1 MTAPT
6 TLPPDADTG
15 AGGRA
20 PSPAPGPHIQRMRRL
35 IAAFVAIIAAVT
47 GIFIAITIRVM
58 VSTTGRWAF
67 WLLLPALVLPPVV
80 AGAAAA
86 IGLLTSMRRADANED
101 EEMPPERLRR
111 IGAADRI
118 WRTALLVL
126 LGVHTTLVL
135 LAVPLPIIPFYDQVR
150 VAAPVPNILVNYYL
164 VIAVAATAVLSPRG
178 RFLYIV
184 LLAPFL
190 IAGYPAQDGLR
201 LPAEEV
207 MIYLVSSLGNMA
219 LLTWLLRQAQA
230 LDEADARRRALLIR
244 LHTDASRARARRRAD
259 NFIHDRILS
268 VLKVIP
274 TESTEPAQLRAGAR
288 EALADLDTAA
298 AEPDAPVRSSE
309 PDAPV
314 RSSEPDAPVR
324 SSELLAALTRRLR
337 AIGGDD
343 VVISESITKDLNLP
357 QETAQALVDAAAE
370 ALRNSLTHAA
380 SSDQGPIMRTAA
392 LRSDADGI
400 TITVSDDG
408 RGFAPEHTGTIRH
421 GVSGSIIA
429 RMRDAGGEA
438 RIDSSPGAGTT
449 VTLSWNPRTTT
460 AESPTGPCARTDP
473 GAGRA
478 QAAVP
483 TARAPAVAPL
493 SLTSSMEARTPRII
507 VVCIVVLYALVTLLE
522 MRAGS
527 YRRLAP
533 VIAGLLAIG
542 LAALALI
549 KRWPAHRIPVREA
562 ALVVAAAGVA
572 NVLVLFQID
581 FAGWPGY
588 AAWCLGAGAAVC
600 CGLIARERPRQA
612 WAGLILTIIVLGMW
626 TLGTGRNPII
636 ILTLGAGQLFPL
648 VIWHL
653 TARLSV
659 DITARTAASET
670 ASAEIAAQ
678 RRAHRESEALM
689 RQAMVSVRRR
699 IEPLLTAIA
708 DGAPITAGMRA
719 RARMLEAELRDE
731 RRAPFFTGTRV
742 IESAR
747 AARTRGID
755 VILLDDRGTGN
766 GLTDDAQKT
775 IINQAI
781 RALDD
786 ARRGQVVI
794 RLLPPRQRPGL
805 LSIVTDDDILT
816 LNENGAS
823 AA

>member
-1 MTAPT
+1 MTAPA
-6 TLPPDADTG
+6 TLPPDADMN
-15 AGGRA
+15 AGERA
-20 PSPAPGPHIQRMRRL
+20 PSSSAPGPHTQRMRRL

-47 GIFIAITIRVM
+47 GVFIAVTIRVM

-207 MIYLVSSLGNMA
+207 MFYTSFALTDIG

-244 LHTDASRARARRRAD
+244 LRTDASRARARRRAD

-298 AEPDAPVRSSE
+298 AEPDAPVN
-309 PDAPV
+309 
-314 RSSEPDAPVR
+314 
-324 SSELLAALTRRLR
+324 SSELLTALTRRLR

-343 VVISESITKDLNLP
+343 VVISDSITQDLKMP
-357 QETAQALVDAAAE
+357 QETAQALIDAAAE

-380 SSDQGPIMRTAA
+380 DPEQGPVARTAT
-392 LRSDADGI
+392 LRSDADGV

-408 RGFAPEHTGTIRH
+408 RGFDPEHAGTSRY

-429 RMRDAGGEA
+429 RMHDVAGRA

-449 VTLSWNPRTTT
+449 VTLSWSARTAA
-460 AESPTGPCARTDP
+460 AESESSTGSSARMDP

-478 QAAVP
+478 QAAAP
-483 TARAPAVAPL
+483 TTLVPAVASPL
-493 SLTSSMEARTPRII
+493 SLASSMEARTPRII
-507 VVCIVVLYALVTLLE
+507 VVCIFVLYVIVTLLE
-522 MRAGS
+522 VRAGS

-542 LAALALI
+542 LAALALL
-549 KRWPAHRIPVREA
+549 KRWPAHRMPARAA
-562 ALVVAAAGVA
+562 ALVAAITGGA

-581 FAGWPGY
+581 SAGWPGY
-588 AAWCLGAGAAVC
+588 TSWCIGAGTTLC

-612 WAGLILTIIVLGMW
+612 WAGLVLTIIVLGIW
-626 TLGTGRNPII
+626 TLDTGRNPII

-648 VIWHL
+648 FIWHL

-659 DITARTAASET
+659 DITARTAASE
-670 ASAEIAAQ
+670 AAGAEITAQ

-689 RQAMVSVRRR
+689 RQAMASVRQRV
-699 IEPLLTAIA
+699 EPLLTAIA
-708 DGAPITAGMRA
+708 EGAPITAGMRT

-755 VILLDDRGTGN
+755 VILLDDRGTSG
-766 GLTDDAQKT
+766 GLTDDTQKA
-775 IINQAI
+775 IINQAA

-786 ARRGQVVI
+786 ARQGQVVI
-794 RLLPPRQRPGL
+794 RLLPPRQRPRL
-805 LSIVTDDDILT
+805 LSIVTDSSILT

>member
-6 TLPPDADTG
+6 TLPPNADTG
-15 AGGRA
+15 ADERT
-20 PSPAPGPHIQRMRRL
+20 PSPAPGPHTQHMRRL
-35 IAAFVAIIAAVT
+35 IAVFAAIA
-47 GIFIAITIRVM
+47 TIVMSGFTTASVRVM
-58 VSTTGRWAF
+58 AQVSGRWAF
-67 WLLLPALVLPPVV
+67 WLLLPALVLPSVV

-86 IGLLTSMRRADANED
+86 IGLLRFMRRTDAGGEI
-101 EEMPPERLRR
+101 PPQRLRR

-118 WRTALLVL
+118 WRWTLLVHLTFYTIFVVLTAL
-126 LGVHTTLVL
+126 
-135 LAVPLPIIPFYDQVR
+135 LPIIPFYNQIQNPV
-150 VAAPVPNILVNYYL
+150 PVPNLLVNYYY
-164 VIAVAATAVLSPRG
+164 VVAAVATAVLSPRG
-178 RFLYIV
+178 RFLYVV

-207 MIYLVSSLGNMA
+207 MIYLVSSLGNIA

-244 LHTDASRARARRRAD
+244 LHTDASRARVRRRAD

-274 TESTEPAQLRAGAR
+274 TESTETAQLRAGAR

-298 AEPDAPVRSSE
+298 AEPDAPIRSSE
-309 PDAPV
+309 PDE
-314 RSSEPDAPVR
+314 SSVR

-343 VVISESITKDLNLP
+343 VVISDSITKDLNLP
-357 QETAQALVDAAAE
+357 QETAQALIDAAAE

-380 SSDQGPIMRTAA
+380 GPDRGPIARTAA
-392 LRSDADGI
+392 LRSDADGV

-408 RGFAPEHTGTIRH
+408 RGFDPERAPISRH

-429 RMRDAGGEA
+429 RMRDAQGQA

-449 VTLSWNPRTTT
+449 VTLSWSARTATTT
-460 AESPTGPCARTDP
+460 PSAS
-473 GAGRA
+473 
-478 QAAVP
+478 
-483 TARAPAVAPL
+483 PL
-493 SLTSSMEARTPRII
+493 SLASCLETPEARAI
-507 VVCIVVLYALVTLLE
+507 VVCVFVMYILITLIE
-522 MRAGS
+522 VRAGS
-527 YRRLAP
+527 YRSLAP
-533 VIAGLLAIG
+533 VIAGLFAMG
-542 LAALALI
+542 LAALALL
-549 KRWPAHRIPVREA
+549 KQWPAHRMPARAA
-562 ALVVAAAGVA
+562 ALVAAIAGGA
-572 NVLVLFQID
+572 NVLIVFQID

-588 AAWCLGAGAAVC
+588 TSWCIGAGTTLC

-612 WAGLILTIIVLGMW
+612 WAGLVLTIIVLGMW
-626 TLGTGRNPII
+626 TLDTGHNPII

-670 ASAEIAAQ
+670 AGAEIAAQ

-689 RQAMVSVRRR
+689 RQAMTSVRRR
-699 IEPLLTAIA
+699 VEPLLTAIA
-708 DGAPITAGMRA
+708 EGAPITAGMRTS
-719 RARMLEAELRDE
+719 ARMLEAELRDE

-742 IESAR
+742 ITAARVAR
-747 AARTRGID
+747 ARGID

-766 GLTDDAQKT
+766 GLTDDAQE
-775 IINQAI
+775 IIIGQAVQ
-781 RALDD
+781 ALDD

-794 RLLPPRQRPGL
+794 RLLPPHQRPRL
-805 LSIVTDDDILT
+805 LSIVTDNDILT
-816 LNENGAS
+816 LDADGALIR
-823 AA
+823 

>member
-1 MTAPT
+1 MTAPA
-6 TLPPDADTG
+6 TLPPDADMN
-15 AGGRA
+15 AGERA
-20 PSPAPGPHIQRMRRL
+20 PSSSAPGPHTQRMRRL
-35 IAAFVAIIAAVT
+35 IAAFVAITAAVT

-86 IGLLTSMRRADANED
+86 IGLLKSMRRADADED

-111 IGAADRI
+111 IGAADRV

-178 RFLYIV
+178 RFLYVV

-207 MIYLVSSLGNMA
+207 MFYLVSSLGNMA

-230 LDEADARRRALLIR
+230 LDEATTRQRSLLIR
-244 LHTDASRARARRRAD
+244 LRTDASRARARRRAD

-274 TESTEPAQLRAGAR
+274 TESTEPAQLRASAR
-288 EALADLDTAA
+288 EALTDLDTAA
-298 AEPDAPVRSSE
+298 AEPDE
-309 PDAPV
+309 PSA
-314 RSSEPDAPVR
+314 R

-343 VVISESITKDLNLP
+343 VVISDSITKNLNLP
-357 QETAQALVDAAAE
+357 QETAQALIDAAAE
-370 ALRNSLTHAA
+370 ALRNSLTHATGP
-380 SSDQGPIMRTAA
+380 DRGPIMRTAA
-392 LRSDADGI
+392 LRSDADGV
-400 TITVSDDG
+400 TVTVSDDG
-408 RGFAPEHTGTIRH
+408 RGFDPEHTGASRY
-421 GVSGSIIA
+421 GVSGSIIT
-429 RMRDAGGEA
+429 RMRDAQGQA
-438 RIDSSPGAGTT
+438 LIDSSPGAGTT

-460 AESPTGPCARTDP
+460 TAESPTGPCARTDP
-473 GAGRA
+473 EAGQT

-483 TARAPAVAPL
+483 TTRAPAVTPPL
-493 SLTSSMEARTPRII
+493 SLASSMEARTPRII
-507 VVCIVVLYALVTLLE
+507 VVCIFVLYALVTLLE

-533 VIAGLLAIG
+533 VIAGLLAMV
-542 LAALALI
+542 LAALALL
-549 KRWPAHRIPVREA
+549 KRWPAHRMPAREA
-562 ALVVAAAGVA
+562 ALVAAAAGGA

-581 FAGWPGY
+581 SAGWPGY
-588 AAWCLGAGAAVC
+588 TSWCIGAGTTLC

-612 WAGLILTIIVLGMW
+612 WAGLILIVVVIGVW
-626 TLGTGRNPII
+626 TLSTGRNPII

-648 VIWHL
+648 VIWYL

-659 DITARTAASET
+659 DITARTAASE
-670 ASAEIAAQ
+670 AAGAEIAAQ

-689 RQAMVSVRRR
+689 RQAMTSVRRR
-699 IEPLLTAIA
+699 VEPLLTAIA
-708 DGAPITAGMRA
+708 EGAPITAGMRA

-747 AARTRGID
+747 AARIRGID
-755 VILLDDRGTGN
+755 VILLDDRGTSG

-786 ARRGQVVI
+786 ARKGQVVI
-794 RLLPPRQRPGL
+794 RLLPPRQRPRL
-805 LSIVTDDDILT
+805 LSIVTDNDILT

>member
-1 MTAPT
+1 MTAPA
-6 TLPPDADTG
+6 TLPPDADMN
-15 AGGRA
+15 AGERA
-20 PSPAPGPHIQRMRRL
+20 PSSSAPGPHTQRMRRL

-47 GIFIAITIRVM
+47 GVFIAVTIRVM

-111 IGAADRI
+111 IGEADRI

-244 LHTDASRARARRRAD
+244 LHTDASRARVRRRAD

-268 VLKVIP
+268 VLKTVP
-274 TESTEPAQLRAGAR
+274 ATPAGVAQLRAGAR

-298 AEPDAPVRSSE
+298 AEPDAPVN
-309 PDAPV
+309 
-314 RSSEPDAPVR
+314 
-324 SSELLAALTRRLR
+324 SSELLTALTRRLR

-343 VVISESITKDLNLP
+343 VVISDSITKDLNLP
-357 QETAQALVDAAAE
+357 QETAQALIDAAAE

-380 SSDQGPIMRTAA
+380 GPDRGPIARTAA
-392 LRSDADGI
+392 LRSDADGV

-408 RGFAPEHTGTIRH
+408 RGFDPEHAGTSRY
-421 GVSGSIIA
+421 GMSGSIIA
-429 RMRDAGGEA
+429 RMHDVAGEA

-449 VTLSWNPRTTT
+449 VTLSWSARTAA
-460 AESPTGPCARTDP
+460 AESESSTGSSARMDP

-478 QAAVP
+478 QAAAP
-483 TARAPAVAPL
+483 TTLVPAVASPL
-493 SLTSSMEARTPRII
+493 SLASSMEARTPRII
-507 VVCIVVLYALVTLLE
+507 VVCIFVLYVIVTLLE
-522 MRAGS
+522 VRAGS

-542 LAALALI
+542 LAALALL
-549 KRWPAHRIPVREA
+549 KRWPAHRMPGRAA
-562 ALVVAAAGVA
+562 ALVVAAAGGA

-612 WAGLILTIIVLGMW
+612 WAGLVLTIIVLGIW
-626 TLGTGRNPII
+626 TLDTGRDPII

-648 VIWHL
+648 FIWHL

-659 DITARTAASET
+659 DITARTAASE
-670 ASAEIAAQ
+670 AAGAEITAQ

-689 RQAMVSVRRR
+689 RQAMTSVRQRV
-699 IEPLLTAIA
+699 EPLLTAIA
-708 DGAPITAGMRA
+708 EGAPITAGMRT

-755 VILLDDRGTGN
+755 VILLDDRGTSG
-766 GLTDDAQKT
+766 GLTDDAQKVV
-775 IINQAI
+775 IGQAA

-786 ARRGQVVI
+786 ARQGQVVI
-794 RLLPPRQRPGL
+794 RLLPPRQRPRL
-805 LSIVTDDDILT
+805 LSIVTDNNILT

>member
-15 AGGRA
+15 AVGRA

-35 IAAFVAIIAAVT
+35 IAVFVAIIAAVT

-58 VSTTGRWAF
+58 VSATGRWAF

-111 IGAADRI
+111 IGEADRI

-244 LHTDASRARARRRAD
+244 LHTDASRARVRRRAD

-274 TESTEPAQLRAGAR
+274 TESTETAQLRAGAR

-298 AEPDAPVRSSE
+298 AEPDESS
-309 PDAPV
+309 
-314 RSSEPDAPVR
+314 VR

-343 VVISESITKDLNLP
+343 VVISDSITKNLNLP
-357 QETAQALVDAAAE
+357 QEVARALVDAAAE

-380 SSDQGPIMRTAA
+380 GPDRGPIVRTAS
-392 LRSDADGI
+392 LRSDADGV

-408 RGFAPEHTGTIRH
+408 RGFDPERAPISRH

-429 RMRDAGGEA
+429 RMRDAQGQA

-460 AESPTGPCARTDP
+460 ATTGAS
-473 GAGRA
+473 
-478 QAAVP
+478 
-483 TARAPAVAPL
+483 PL
-493 SLTSSMEARTPRII
+493 SLASCLETPRARAI
-507 VVCIVVLYALVTLLE
+507 VVCVFVLYTLVTLLE
-522 MRAGS
+522 MRVDS

-542 LAALALI
+542 LAALALL
-549 KRWPAHRIPVREA
+549 KRWPAHRMPARAA
-562 ALVVAAAGVA
+562 ALVAAITGGA

-581 FAGWPGY
+581 SAGWPGY
-588 AAWCLGAGAAVC
+588 TSWCIGAGTTLC

-612 WAGLILTIIVLGMW
+612 WAGLVLTIIVLGMW
-626 TLGTGRNPII
+626 TLDTGHNPII

-670 ASAEIAAQ
+670 AGAEIAAQ

-689 RQAMVSVRRR
+689 RQAMTSVRRR
-699 IEPLLTAIA
+699 VEPLLTAIA

-786 ARRGQVVI
+786 ARKGQVVI

>member
-15 AGGRA
+15 AVGRA

-35 IAAFVAIIAAVT
+35 IAVFVAIIAAVT

-58 VSTTGRWAF
+58 VSATGRWAF

-111 IGAADRI
+111 IGEADRI

-207 MIYLVSSLGNMA
+207 MFYTSFALTDIG

-244 LHTDASRARARRRAD
+244 LRTDASRARARRRAD

-268 VLKVIP
+268 VLKTVP
-274 TESTEPAQLRAGAR
+274 ATSAGVAQLRAGAR

-298 AEPDAPVRSSE
+298 AEPDESS
-309 PDAPV
+309 A
-314 RSSEPDAPVR
+314 R

-343 VVISESITKDLNLP
+343 VVISDSITKDLNLP
-357 QETAQALVDAAAE
+357 QETAQALIDAAAE

-380 SSDQGPIMRTAA
+380 GPDRGPIARTAA

-408 RGFAPEHTGTIRH
+408 RGFDPERAPISRH
-421 GVSGSIIA
+421 GVSGSIIT
-429 RMRDAGGEA
+429 RMRDAQGQA

-449 VTLSWNPRTTT
+449 VTLSWNSRTTT
-460 AESPTGPCARTDP
+460 ATTGAS
-473 GAGRA
+473 
-478 QAAVP
+478 
-483 TARAPAVAPL
+483 PL
-493 SLTSSMEARTPRII
+493 SLASCLETPEARAI
-507 VVCIVVLYALVTLLE
+507 VVCIFMLYILTTLIE
-522 MRAGS
+522 VRVDS

-533 VIAGLLAIG
+533 VIAGLLAMG
-542 LAALALI
+542 LAALALL
-549 KRWPAHRIPVREA
+549 KRWPAHRMPARAA
-562 ALVVAAAGVA
+562 ALVAAIAGGA
-572 NVLVLFQID
+572 NVLIVFQID
-581 FAGWPGY
+581 SAGWPGY
-588 AAWCLGAGAAVC
+588 TSWCIGAGTTLC

-612 WAGLILTIIVLGMW
+612 WAGLILIIVVIGVW
-626 TLGTGRNPII
+626 TLDTGRNPII

-659 DITARTAASET
+659 DITARTAASEA

-689 RQAMVSVRRR
+689 RQAMTSVRRR

-708 DGAPITAGMRA
+708 DGAPITAGMRD

-747 AARTRGID
+747 AARIRGID
-755 VILLDDRGTGN
+755 VILLDDRGTSG
-766 GLTDDAQKT
+766 GLTDDTQKA
-775 IINQAI
+775 IINQAA

-786 ARRGQVVI
+786 ARQGQVVI
-794 RLLPPRQRPGL
+794 RLLPPRQRPRL
-805 LSIVTDDDILT
+805 LSIVTDNNILT
-816 LNENGAS
+816 LDADGVLVR
-823 AA
+823 

>member
-1 MTAPT
+1 MTAPA
-6 TLPPDADTG
+6 TLPPDAGTG

-20 PSPAPGPHIQRMRRL
+20 PSPAPGPHTQRMRRL
-35 IAAFVAIIAAVT
+35 IAAFVAVIAAVT

-58 VSTTGRWAF
+58 VNTTGRWAF
-67 WLLLPALVLPPVV
+67 WLLLPALVLPSVV

-86 IGLLTSMRRADANED
+86 IGLLTSMRRTDANED

-298 AEPDAPVRSSE
+298 D
-309 PDAPV
+309 
-314 RSSEPDAPVR
+314 EPDAPVR

-337 AIGGDD
+337 TIGGDD
-343 VVISESITKDLNLP
+343 VVISDSITKNLNLP

-380 SSDQGPIMRTAA
+380 GPDRGPIMRTAA
-392 LRSDADGI
+392 LRSDADGV

-408 RGFAPEHTGTIRH
+408 RGFDPERAPISRH

-429 RMRDAGGEA
+429 RMRDAQGQA
-438 RIDSSPGAGTT
+438 LIDSSPGAGTT

-483 TARAPAVAPL
+483 TARAPAVAPPL

-522 MRAGS
+522 VRAGS
-527 YRRLAP
+527 YRRLVP

-549 KRWPAHRIPVREA
+549 KRWPAHRMPARET
-562 ALVVAAAGVA
+562 ALVVAAAGGA

-581 FAGWPGY
+581 SAGWPGY
-588 AAWCLGAGAAVC
+588 TSWCIGAGTTLC

-612 WAGLILTIIVLGMW
+612 WAGLVLTIIVIGMW
-626 TLGTGRNPII
+626 TLDTGHNPII

-670 ASAEIAAQ
+670 AGAEIAAQ

-689 RQAMVSVRRR
+689 RQAMTSVRRR
-699 IEPLLTAIA
+699 VEPLLTAIA

-766 GLTDDAQKT
+766 GLTHDAQKT

>member
-1 MTAPT
+1 MILFPQSPAAARTQAVAPAT
-6 TLPPDADTG
+6 PPA
-15 AGGRA
+15 AA
-20 PSPAPGPHIQRMRRL
+20 PPAPGPHTQRMRRL
-35 IAAFVAIIAAVT
+35 IAVFAAIA
-47 GIFIAITIRVM
+47 TIVMSGFTTASVRVM
-58 VSTTGRWAF
+58 AQVSGQWAF
-67 WLLLPALVLPPVV
+67 WLLLPALVLPSVV

-86 IGLLTSMRRADANED
+86 IGLLRFMRRTNAGGEI
-101 EEMPPERLRR
+101 PPQRLRR

-118 WRTALLVL
+118 WRWTLLVHLTFYTIFVVLTAL
-126 LGVHTTLVL
+126 
-135 LAVPLPIIPFYDQVR
+135 LPIIPFYNQIQNPV
-150 VAAPVPNILVNYYL
+150 PVPNLLVNYYY
-164 VIAVAATAVLSPRG
+164 VVAAVATAVLSPRG

-207 MIYLVSSLGNMA
+207 MFYTSFALTDIG

-244 LHTDASRARARRRAD
+244 LRTDASRARARRRAD

-268 VLKVIP
+268 VLKTVP
-274 TESTEPAQLRAGAR
+274 ATPAGVAQLRAGAR

-298 AEPDAPVRSSE
+298 AEPDAPIRSSE
-309 PDAPV
+309 PDE
-314 RSSEPDAPVR
+314 SSVR

-343 VVISESITKDLNLP
+343 VVISDSITKDLNLP
-357 QETAQALVDAAAE
+357 QETAQALIDAAAE

-380 SSDQGPIMRTAA
+380 GPDRGPIVRTAA
-392 LRSDADGI
+392 LRSDADGV

-408 RGFAPEHTGTIRH
+408 RGFDPERAPISRH

-429 RMRDAGGEA
+429 RMRDAQGQA

-460 AESPTGPCARTDP
+460 ATTGAS
-473 GAGRA
+473 
-478 QAAVP
+478 
-483 TARAPAVAPL
+483 PL
-493 SLTSSMEARTPRII
+493 SLASCLETPRARAI
-507 VVCIVVLYALVTLLE
+507 VVCVFVLYTLVTLLE
-522 MRAGS
+522 MRVDS

-549 KRWPAHRIPVREA
+549 KRWPGHRIPAREA
-562 ALVVAAAGVA
+562 ALVVAAAGGA

-612 WAGLILTIIVLGMW
+612 WAGLVLTIIVLGMW
-626 TLGTGRNPII
+626 TLDTGHNPII

-670 ASAEIAAQ
+670 AGAEIAAQ

-689 RQAMVSVRRR
+689 RQAMTSVRRR
-699 IEPLLTAIA
+699 VEPLLTAIA

-747 AARTRGID
+747 AARIRGID
-755 VILLDDRGTGN
+755 VILLDDRGTSG
-766 GLTDDAQKT
+766 GLTDDARKT
-775 IINQAI
+775 IINRAA

-794 RLLPPRQRPGL
+794 RLLPPRQRPRL
-805 LSIVTDDDILT
+805 LSIVTDNDILT
-816 LNENGAS
+816 LDADGALIR
-823 AA
+823 

>member
-15 AGGRA
+15 AVGRA

-35 IAAFVAIIAAVT
+35 IAVFVAIIAAVT

-58 VSTTGRWAF
+58 VNTTGRWAF

-244 LHTDASRARARRRAD
+244 LHTDASRARVRRRAD

-268 VLKVIP
+268 VLKTVP
-274 TESTEPAQLRAGAR
+274 ATPAGVAQLRAGAR

-298 AEPDAPVRSSE
+298 AEPDESS
-309 PDAPV
+309 A
-314 RSSEPDAPVR
+314 R

-343 VVISESITKDLNLP
+343 VVISDSITKDLNLP
-357 QETAQALVDAAAE
+357 QETAQALIDAAAE

-380 SSDQGPIMRTAA
+380 GPDRGPIARTAA

-408 RGFAPEHTGTIRH
+408 RGFDPEHTGASRY

-429 RMRDAGGEA
+429 RMRDAQGQA

-460 AESPTGPCARTDP
+460 AESPTGPCARTGP

-507 VVCIVVLYALVTLLE
+507 VVCIFVLYALVTLLE

-527 YRRLAP
+527 YRHLAP

-549 KRWPAHRIPVREA
+549 KRWPGHRIPVREA

-612 WAGLILTIIVLGMW
+612 WAGLVLTIIVLGMW
-626 TLGTGRNPII
+626 TLDTGHNPII

-648 VIWHL
+648 VIWYL

-659 DITARTAASET
+659 DITARTAASE
-670 ASAEIAAQ
+670 AAGAEIAAQ

-699 IEPLLTAIA
+699 VEPLLTAIA
-708 DGAPITAGMRA
+708 EGAPITAGMRA

-755 VILLDDRGTGN
+755 VILLDDRGTSG
-766 GLTDDAQKT
+766 GLTDDAREA
-775 IINQAI
+775 IINRAA

-786 ARRGQVVI
+786 ARKGQVVI

>member
-1 MTAPT
+1 MILFPQSSAAARTQAVAPAT
-6 TLPPDADTG
+6 PPA
-15 AGGRA
+15 AA
-20 PSPAPGPHIQRMRRL
+20 PPAPGPHTQRMRRL
-35 IAAFVAIIAAVT
+35 IAVFAAIA
-47 GIFIAITIRVM
+47 TIVMSGFTTASVRVM
-58 VSTTGRWAF
+58 AQVSGRWAF
-67 WLLLPALVLPPVV
+67 WLLLPALVLPSVV

-86 IGLLTSMRRADANED
+86 IGLLRFMRRTDAGGEI
-101 EEMPPERLRR
+101 PPERLRR

-118 WRTALLVL
+118 WRWTLLVHLTFYTIFVVLTAL
-126 LGVHTTLVL
+126 
-135 LAVPLPIIPFYDQVR
+135 LPIIPFYNQIQNPV
-150 VAAPVPNILVNYYL
+150 PVPNLLVNYYY
-164 VIAVAATAVLSPRG
+164 VVAAVATAVLSPRG

-207 MIYLVSSLGNMA
+207 MFYTSFALTDIG

-244 LHTDASRARARRRAD
+244 LRTDASRARARRRAD

-268 VLKVIP
+268 VLKTVP
-274 TESTEPAQLRAGAR
+274 ATPAGVAQLRAGAR

-298 AEPDAPVRSSE
+298 IEPDAPDRSSE
-309 PDAPV
+309 PDA
-314 RSSEPDAPVR
+314 SVR

-343 VVISESITKDLNLP
+343 VVISDSITKDLNLP

-380 SSDQGPIMRTAA
+380 GPDRGPVMRTAA
-392 LRSDADGI
+392 LRSDADGV

-408 RGFAPEHTGTIRH
+408 RGFDPEHTGASRY
-421 GVSGSIIA
+421 GVSGSIIT
-429 RMRDAGGEA
+429 RMRDAQGQA
-438 RIDSSPGAGTT
+438 LIDSSPGAGTT

-460 AESPTGPCARTDP
+460 ATTGAS
-473 GAGRA
+473 
-478 QAAVP
+478 
-483 TARAPAVAPL
+483 PL
-493 SLTSSMEARTPRII
+493 SLASCLETPKARAI
-507 VVCIVVLYALVTLLE
+507 VVCVFVLYTLVTLLE

-549 KRWPAHRIPVREA
+549 KRWPAHRMPARAA
-562 ALVVAAAGVA
+562 ALVVAITGGA

-581 FAGWPGY
+581 SAGWPGY
-588 AAWCLGAGAAVC
+588 TSWCIGAGTTLC

-612 WAGLILTIIVLGMW
+612 WAGLILIIVVIGVW
-626 TLGTGRNPII
+626 TLSTGHNPANIFA
-636 ILTLGAGQLFPL
+636 LGSGQFSTLL
-648 VIWHL
+648 IWYL
-653 TARLSV
+653 TARISI

-670 ASAEIAAQ
+670 AGAEIAAQ

-689 RQAMVSVRRR
+689 RQAMTSVRRR
-699 IEPLLTAIA
+699 VEPLLTAIA
-708 DGAPITAGMRA
+708 EGAPITAGMRA

-747 AARTRGID
+747 AARIRGID
-755 VILLDDRGTGN
+755 VILLDDRGTSG
-766 GLTDDAQKT
+766 GLTDDAREA
-775 IINQAI
+775 IINRAA

-794 RLLPPRQRPGL
+794 RLLPPRQRPRL
-805 LSIVTDDDILT
+805 LSIVTDNDILT
-816 LNENGAS
+816 LDADGALIR
-823 AA
+823 

>member
-15 AGGRA
+15 AVGRA

-35 IAAFVAIIAAVT
+35 IAVFVAIIAAVT

-58 VSTTGRWAF
+58 VSATGRWAF

-207 MIYLVSSLGNMA
+207 MFYTSFALTDIG

-244 LHTDASRARARRRAD
+244 LHTDASRARVRRRAD

-268 VLKVIP
+268 VLKTVP
-274 TESTEPAQLRAGAR
+274 ATPAGVAQLRAGAR

-298 AEPDAPVRSSE
+298 AEPDESS
-309 PDAPV
+309 
-314 RSSEPDAPVR
+314 VR
-324 SSELLAALTRRLR
+324 SSELLTALTRRLR

-343 VVISESITKDLNLP
+343 VVISDSITKNLSLP
-357 QETAQALVDAAAE
+357 QETAQALIDAAAE

-380 SSDQGPIMRTAA
+380 GPDRGPIMRTTA
-392 LRSDADGI
+392 LRSDADGV

-408 RGFAPEHTGTIRH
+408 RGFDPEHTRTSRY

-429 RMRDAGGEA
+429 RMRDAQGQA

-460 AESPTGPCARTDP
+460 AESPTGPCARTGP

-549 KRWPAHRIPVREA
+549 KRWPGHRIPAREA
-562 ALVVAAAGVA
+562 ALVVAAAGGA

-612 WAGLILTIIVLGMW
+612 WAGLVLTIIVLGMW
-626 TLGTGRNPII
+626 TLDTGHNPII

-670 ASAEIAAQ
+670 AGAEIAAQ

-689 RQAMVSVRRR
+689 RQAMTSVRRR
-699 IEPLLTAIA
+699 VEPLLTAIA

-742 IESAR
+742 IESAL

-786 ARRGQVVI
+786 ARKGQVVI

>member
-1 MTAPT
+1 MTAPA
-6 TLPPDADTG
+6 TLPPDADMN
-15 AGGRA
+15 AGERA
-20 PSPAPGPHIQRMRRL
+20 PSSSAPGPHTQRMRRL
-35 IAAFVAIIAAVT
+35 IAVFVAIIAAVT

-58 VSTTGRWAF
+58 VSATGRWAF

-111 IGAADRI
+111 IGEADRI

-244 LHTDASRARARRRAD
+244 LHTDASRARVRRRAD

-274 TESTEPAQLRAGAR
+274 TESTETAQLRAGAR

-298 AEPDAPVRSSE
+298 A
-309 PDAPV
+309 
-314 RSSEPDAPVR
+314 EPDAPVR

-343 VVISESITKDLNLP
+343 VVISDSITKDLNLP
-357 QETAQALVDAAAE
+357 QETAQALIDAAAE

-380 SSDQGPIMRTAA
+380 GPDRGPIMRTAA
-392 LRSDADGI
+392 LRSDADGV

-408 RGFAPEHTGTIRH
+408 RGFDPERAPISRH

-429 RMRDAGGEA
+429 RMRDAQGQA

-460 AESPTGPCARTDP
+460 ATTGAS
-473 GAGRA
+473 
-478 QAAVP
+478 
-483 TARAPAVAPL
+483 PL
-493 SLTSSMEARTPRII
+493 SLASCLETPRARAI
-507 VVCIVVLYALVTLLE
+507 VVCVFVLYTLVTLLE
-522 MRAGS
+522 MRVDS

-542 LAALALI
+542 LAALALL
-549 KRWPAHRIPVREA
+549 KRWPAHRMPGRAA
-562 ALVVAAAGVA
+562 ALVVAAAGGA

-588 AAWCLGAGAAVC
+588 TSWCIGAGTTLC

-612 WAGLILTIIVLGMW
+612 WAGLILIIVVIGVW
-626 TLGTGRNPII
+626 TLSTGHNPANIFA
-636 ILTLGAGQLFPL
+636 LGSGQFSTLL
-648 VIWHL
+648 IWYL
-653 TARLSV
+653 TARISI
-659 DITARTAASET
+659 DITARTAASE
-670 ASAEIAAQ
+670 AAGAEIAAQ

-699 IEPLLTAIA
+699 VEPLLTAIA
-708 DGAPITAGMRA
+708 DGAPITAGMRT

-786 ARRGQVVI
+786 ARKGQVVI
-794 RLLPPRQRPGL
+794 RLLPPRQRPRL
-805 LSIVTDDDILT
+805 LSIVTDNDILT
-816 LNENGAS
+816 LDADGALIR
-823 AA
+823 

>member
-15 AGGRA
+15 AVGRA

-178 RFLYIV
+178 RFLYVV

-314 RSSEPDAPVR
+314 RSSE
-324 SSELLAALTRRLR
+324 LLAALTRRLR

-380 SSDQGPIMRTAA
+380 GSDRGPIARTAA

-408 RGFAPEHTGTIRH
+408 RGFNPEHTGTSRY

-429 RMRDAGGEA
+429 RMRDAQGQA

-483 TARAPAVAPL
+483 TARAPAVAPPL

-549 KRWPAHRIPVREA
+549 KRWPAHRIPAREA
-562 ALVVAAAGVA
+562 ALVVAAAGGA

-612 WAGLILTIIVLGMW
+612 WAGLILIIVVIGVW
-626 TLGTGRNPII
+626 TLDTGRNPII
-636 ILTLGAGQLFPL
+636 ILTLGAGQLLPL

-659 DITARTAASET
+659 DITARTAASE
-670 ASAEIAAQ
+670 AAGAEIAAQ

-699 IEPLLTAIA
+699 VEPLLTAIA

-766 GLTDDAQKT
+766 GLTDDAREA
-775 IINQAI
+775 IINRAA

-794 RLLPPRQRPGL
+794 RLLPPRQRPRL
-805 LSIVTDDDILT
+805 LSIVTDNDILT
-816 LNENGAS
+816 LDADGALIR
-823 AA
+823 

>member
-1 MTAPT
+1 MTTPT

-20 PSPAPGPHIQRMRRL
+20 PSPAPGPHTQRMRRL
-35 IAAFVAIIAAVT
+35 IAAFVAAIAVVT

-58 VSTTGRWAF
+58 VNTTGRWAF
-67 WLLLPALVLPPVV
+67 WLLLPALVLPSVV

-86 IGLLTSMRRADANED
+86 IGLLTSMRRTDANED

-298 AEPDAPVRSSE
+298 AEPDESS
-309 PDAPV
+309 
-314 RSSEPDAPVR
+314 VR

-343 VVISESITKDLNLP
+343 VVISDSITKDLNLP
-357 QETAQALVDAAAE
+357 QETAQALIDAAAE

-380 SSDQGPIMRTAA
+380 GPDRGPIMRTAA
-392 LRSDADGI
+392 LRSDADGV

-408 RGFAPEHTGTIRH
+408 RGFDPEYTGTSRY

-429 RMRDAGGEA
+429 RMRDAQGQA

-460 AESPTGPCARTDP
+460 AGSPTGPCARTDP

-670 ASAEIAAQ
+670 AGAEIAAQ

-689 RQAMVSVRRR
+689 RQAMTSVRRR
-699 IEPLLTAIA
+699 VEPLLTAIA

>member
-15 AGGRA
+15 ASGRA
-20 PSPAPGPHIQRMRRL
+20 PSPAPGPHTQRMRRL
-35 IAAFVAIIAAVT
+35 IAAFVAAIAAVT

-58 VSTTGRWAF
+58 VNTTGRWAF
-67 WLLLPALVLPPVV
+67 WLLLPALVLPSVV

-86 IGLLTSMRRADANED
+86 IGLLTSMRRTDANED

-164 VIAVAATAVLSPRG
+164 VVAVAATAVLSPRG

-207 MIYLVSSLGNMA
+207 MIYLVSSLGNIA

-268 VLKVIP
+268 VLKVVP
-274 TESTEPAQLRAGAR
+274 TESTEPAQLRDGAR

-309 PDAPV
+309 
-314 RSSEPDAPVR
+314 
-324 SSELLAALTRRLR
+324 LLAALTRRLR
-337 AIGGDD
+337 TIGGDD
-343 VVISESITKDLNLP
+343 VVISDSITKNLNLP

-380 SSDQGPIMRTAA
+380 GPDRGPIMRTAA

-408 RGFAPEHTGTIRH
+408 RGFDPERAPISRH

-429 RMRDAGGEA
+429 RMRDAQGQA

-483 TARAPAVAPL
+483 TARAPAVAPPL

-522 MRAGS
+522 IRAGS
-527 YRRLAP
+527 YRRLVP

-549 KRWPAHRIPVREA
+549 KRWPAHRMPAREA
-562 ALVVAAAGVA
+562 ALVVAAAGGA

-612 WAGLILTIIVLGMW
+612 WAGLALIIAVIGIW
-626 TLGTGRNPII
+626 TLNTGREPII
-636 ILTLGAGQLFPL
+636 IITLGAGQLFPL
-648 VIWHL
+648 LIWHL
-653 TARLSV
+653 TARISI
-659 DITARTAASET
+659 DITARTAASE
-670 ASAEIAAQ
+670 AAGAEITAQ
-678 RRAHRESEALM
+678 RRAHQESETLM
-689 RQAMVSVRRR
+689 RQAMTSVRRR
-699 IEPLLTAIA
+699 VEPLLTAIA
-708 DGAPITAGMRA
+708 EGAPITAGMRA

-786 ARRGQVVI
+786 ARKGQVVI

-805 LSIVTDDDILT
+805 LSIVTDNDILT

>member
-15 AGGRA
+15 AVGRA

-35 IAAFVAIIAAVT
+35 IAVFVAIIAAVT

-58 VSTTGRWAF
+58 VSATGRWAF

-111 IGAADRI
+111 IGEADRI

-244 LHTDASRARARRRAD
+244 LHTDASRARVRRRAD

-274 TESTEPAQLRAGAR
+274 TESTETAQLRAGAR

-298 AEPDAPVRSSE
+298 AEPDESS
-309 PDAPV
+309 
-314 RSSEPDAPVR
+314 VR

-343 VVISESITKDLNLP
+343 VVISDSITKDLNLA
-357 QETAQALVDAAAE
+357 QETAQALIDAAAE
-370 ALRNSLTHAA
+370 ALRNSLTHATGP
-380 SSDQGPIMRTAA
+380 DRGPIMRTAS

-408 RGFAPEHTGTIRH
+408 RGFDPERAPISRH

-429 RMRDAGGEA
+429 RMRDAQGQA

-460 AESPTGPCARTDP
+460 ATTGAS
-473 GAGRA
+473 
-478 QAAVP
+478 
-483 TARAPAVAPL
+483 PL
-493 SLTSSMEARTPRII
+493 SLASCLETPEARAI
-507 VVCIVVLYALVTLLE
+507 VVCIFMLYILTTLIE
-522 MRAGS
+522 VRVDS

-542 LAALALI
+542 LAALALL
-549 KRWPAHRIPVREA
+549 KRWPAHRMPARAA
-562 ALVVAAAGVA
+562 ALVAAIAGGA
-572 NVLVLFQID
+572 NVLIVFQID
-581 FAGWPGY
+581 SAGWPGY
-588 AAWCLGAGAAVC
+588 TSWCIGAGTTLC

-612 WAGLILTIIVLGMW
+612 WAGLILIIVVIGVW
-626 TLGTGRNPII
+626 TLSTGRNPANIFA
-636 ILTLGAGQLFPL
+636 LGSGQFSTLL
-648 VIWHL
+648 IWYL
-653 TARLSV
+653 TARISI

-670 ASAEIAAQ
+670 AGAEITAQ

-689 RQAMVSVRRR
+689 RQAMTSVRRR

-747 AARTRGID
+747 AARIRGID
-755 VILLDDRGTGN
+755 VILLDDRGTSG
-766 GLTDDAQKT
+766 GLTDDAREA
-775 IINQAI
+775 IINRAA

-794 RLLPPRQRPGL
+794 RLLPPRQRPRL
-805 LSIVTDDDILT
+805 LSIVTDNDILT
-816 LNENGAS
+816 LDADGALIR
-823 AA
+823 

>member
-1 MTAPT
+1 MILFPQSSAAARTQAVAPAT
-6 TLPPDADTG
+6 PPA
-15 AGGRA
+15 AA
-20 PSPAPGPHIQRMRRL
+20 PPAPGPHTQRMRRL
-35 IAAFVAIIAAVT
+35 IAVFAAIA
-47 GIFIAITIRVM
+47 TIVMSGFTTASVRVM
-58 VSTTGRWAF
+58 AQVSGRWAF
-67 WLLLPALVLPPVV
+67 WLLLPALVLPSVV

-86 IGLLTSMRRADANED
+86 IGLLRFMRRTDAGGEI
-101 EEMPPERLRR
+101 PPQRLRR
-111 IGAADRI
+111 SGAADRI
-118 WRTALLVL
+118 WRWTLLVHLTFYTIFVVLTAL
-126 LGVHTTLVL
+126 
-135 LAVPLPIIPFYDQVR
+135 LPIIPFYNQIQNPV
-150 VAAPVPNILVNYYL
+150 PVPNLLVNYYY
-164 VIAVAATAVLSPRG
+164 VVAAVATAVLSPRG

-207 MIYLVSSLGNMA
+207 MFYTSFALTDIG

-244 LHTDASRARARRRAD
+244 LRTDASRARARRRAD

-298 AEPDAPVRSSE
+298 AEPDAPI
-309 PDAPV
+309 
-314 RSSEPDAPVR
+314 R

-343 VVISESITKDLNLP
+343 VVISDSITKDLNLP
-357 QETAQALVDAAAE
+357 QEVARALVDAAAE

-380 SSDQGPIMRTAA
+380 GPDRGPIVRTAS
-392 LRSDADGI
+392 LRSDADGV

-408 RGFAPEHTGTIRH
+408 RGFDPERAPISRH

-429 RMRDAGGEA
+429 RMRDAQGQA

-460 AESPTGPCARTDP
+460 TTTGAS
-473 GAGRA
+473 
-478 QAAVP
+478 
-483 TARAPAVAPL
+483 PL
-493 SLTSSMEARTPRII
+493 SLASCLETPRARAI
-507 VVCIVVLYALVTLLE
+507 VVCVFVLYALVTLLE

-542 LAALALI
+542 LAALALL
-549 KRWPAHRIPVREA
+549 KRWPAHRMPARAA
-562 ALVVAAAGVA
+562 ALVVAITGGA

-581 FAGWPGY
+581 SAGWPGY
-588 AAWCLGAGAAVC
+588 TSWCIGAGTTLC

-612 WAGLILTIIVLGMW
+612 WAGLILIIVVIGVW
-626 TLGTGRNPII
+626 TLSTGHNPANIFA
-636 ILTLGAGQLFPL
+636 LGSGQFSTLL
-648 VIWHL
+648 IWYL

-659 DITARTAASET
+659 DITARTAASE
-670 ASAEIAAQ
+670 AAGAEIAAQ

-699 IEPLLTAIA
+699 VEPLLTAIA
-708 DGAPITAGMRA
+708 EGAPITAGMRA

-747 AARTRGID
+747 AARIRGID
-755 VILLDDRGTGN
+755 VILLDDRGTSG

-805 LSIVTDDDILT
+805 LSIVTDNDILT
-816 LNENGAS
+816 LDADGALIR
-823 AA
+823 

>member
-15 AGGRA
+15 AVGRA

-35 IAAFVAIIAAVT
+35 IAVFVAIIAAVT

-58 VSTTGRWAF
+58 VSATGRWAF

-111 IGAADRI
+111 IGEADRI

-207 MIYLVSSLGNMA
+207 MFYTSFALTDIG

-244 LHTDASRARARRRAD
+244 LRTDASRARARRRAD

-268 VLKVIP
+268 VLKTVP
-274 TESTEPAQLRAGAR
+274 ATSAGVAQLRAGAR

-298 AEPDAPVRSSE
+298 AEPDESS
-309 PDAPV
+309 A
-314 RSSEPDAPVR
+314 R

-343 VVISESITKDLNLP
+343 VVISDSITKDLNLP
-357 QETAQALVDAAAE
+357 QETAQALIDAAAE

-380 SSDQGPIMRTAA
+380 DPEQGPVARTAT
-392 LRSDADGI
+392 LRSDADGV

-408 RGFAPEHTGTIRH
+408 RGFDPEHAGTSRY

-429 RMRDAGGEA
+429 RMHDVAGRA

-449 VTLSWNPRTTT
+449 VTLSWSARATTT
-460 AESPTGPCARTDP
+460 TTSAS
-473 GAGRA
+473 
-478 QAAVP
+478 
-483 TARAPAVAPL
+483 PL
-493 SLTSSMEARTPRII
+493 SLASCLETSEAQTI
-507 VVCIVVLYALVTLLE
+507 VVCIFILYILTTLIE
-522 MRAGS
+522 VRAGS
-527 YRRLAP
+527 YRHLAP

-542 LAALALI
+542 LAALALL
-549 KRWPAHRIPVREA
+549 KRWPAHRMPARAA
-562 ALVVAAAGVA
+562 ALVAATAGGA
-572 NVLVLFQID
+572 NVLVVFQID

-588 AAWCLGAGAAVC
+588 TSWCIGAGTTLC

-612 WAGLILTIIVLGMW
+612 WAGLILIIVVIGVW
-626 TLGTGRNPII
+626 TLDTGRNPII

-659 DITARTAASET
+659 DITARTAASEA

-689 RQAMVSVRRR
+689 RQAMTSVRRR

-708 DGAPITAGMRA
+708 DGAPITAGMRD

-747 AARTRGID
+747 AARIRGID
-755 VILLDDRGTGN
+755 VILLDDRGTSG
-766 GLTDDAQKT
+766 GLTDDTQKA
-775 IINQAI
+775 IINQAA

-786 ARRGQVVI
+786 ARQGQVVI
-794 RLLPPRQRPGL
+794 RLLPPRQRPRL
-805 LSIVTDDDILT
+805 LSIVTDNNILT
-816 LNENGAS
+816 LDADGVLVR
-823 AA
+823 

>member
-15 AGGRA
+15 AVGRA

-35 IAAFVAIIAAVT
+35 IAVFVAIIAAVT

-58 VSTTGRWAF
+58 VNTTGRWAF

-244 LHTDASRARARRRAD
+244 LHTDASRARVRRRAD

-268 VLKVIP
+268 VLKTVP
-274 TESTEPAQLRAGAR
+274 ATPAGVAQLRAGAR

-298 AEPDAPVRSSE
+298 AEPDAPIRSSE
-309 PDAPV
+309 PDE
-314 RSSEPDAPVR
+314 SSVR

-343 VVISESITKDLNLP
+343 VVISDSITKNLNLP
-357 QETAQALVDAAAE
+357 QEVARALVDAAAE

-380 SSDQGPIMRTAA
+380 GPDRGPIVRTAS
-392 LRSDADGI
+392 LRSDADGV

-408 RGFAPEHTGTIRH
+408 RGFDPERAPISRH

-429 RMRDAGGEA
+429 RMRDAQGQA

-460 AESPTGPCARTDP
+460 ATTGAS
-473 GAGRA
+473 
-478 QAAVP
+478 
-483 TARAPAVAPL
+483 PL
-493 SLTSSMEARTPRII
+493 SLASCLETPRARAI
-507 VVCIVVLYALVTLLE
+507 VVCVFVLYTLVTLLE
-522 MRAGS
+522 MRVDS

-542 LAALALI
+542 LAALALL
-549 KRWPAHRIPVREA
+549 KRWPAHRMPARAA
-562 ALVVAAAGVA
+562 ALVAAITGGA

-581 FAGWPGY
+581 SAGWPGY
-588 AAWCLGAGAAVC
+588 TSWCIGAGTTLC

-612 WAGLILTIIVLGMW
+612 WAGLILIIVVIGVW
-626 TLGTGRNPII
+626 TLSTGHNPANIFA
-636 ILTLGAGQLFPL
+636 LGSGQFSTLL
-648 VIWHL
+648 IWYL
-653 TARLSV
+653 TARISI
-659 DITARTAASET
+659 DITARTAASE
-670 ASAEIAAQ
+670 AAGAEIAAQ

-699 IEPLLTAIA
+699 VEPLLTAIA
-708 DGAPITAGMRA
+708 EGAPITAGMRA

-747 AARTRGID
+747 AARIRGID
-755 VILLDDRGTGN
+755 VILLDDRGTSG
-766 GLTDDAQKT
+766 GLTDDAREA
-775 IINQAI
+775 IINRAA

-786 ARRGQVVI
+786 ARKGQVVI
-794 RLLPPRQRPGL
+794 RLLPPRQRPRL
-805 LSIVTDDDILT
+805 LSIVTDNDILT
-816 LNENGAS
+816 LDADGALIR
-823 AA
+823 

>member
-1 MTAPT
+1 MTTPT

-20 PSPAPGPHIQRMRRL
+20 PSPAPGPHTQRMRRL
-35 IAAFVAIIAAVT
+35 IAAFVAVIAAVT

-58 VSTTGRWAF
+58 VNTTGRWAF

-86 IGLLTSMRRADANED
+86 IGLLTSMRRADED
-101 EEMPPERLRR
+101 EGVPPERLRR
-111 IGAADRI
+111 IEAADRV
-118 WRTALLVL
+118 WRAALLVL

-244 LHTDASRARARRRAD
+244 LRTDASRARARRRAD
-259 NFIHDRILS
+259 NFIHDHILS

-298 AEPDAPVRSSE
+298 AEPDAPVN
-309 PDAPV
+309 
-314 RSSEPDAPVR
+314 
-324 SSELLAALTRRLR
+324 SSELLTALTRRLR

-343 VVISESITKDLNLP
+343 VVISDSITQDLNLP
-357 QETAQALVDAAAE
+357 QEVAQALIDAAAE

-380 SSDQGPIMRTAA
+380 DPEQGPVARTAT
-392 LRSDADGI
+392 LRSDADGV

-408 RGFAPEHTGTIRH
+408 RGFDPEHAGTSRY

-429 RMRDAGGEA
+429 RMHDVAGRA

-449 VTLSWNPRTTT
+449 VTLSWSARTAA
-460 AESPTGPCARTDP
+460 AESESSTGSSARMDP
-473 GAGRA
+473 GASRA
-478 QAAVP
+478 QAAAP
-483 TARAPAVAPL
+483 TTLVPAVASPL
-493 SLTSSMEARTPRII
+493 SLASSMEARTPRII
-507 VVCIVVLYALVTLLE
+507 VVCIFVLYVIVTLLE
-522 MRAGS
+522 VRAGS

-542 LAALALI
+542 LAALALL
-549 KRWPAHRIPVREA
+549 KRWPAHRMPGRAA
-562 ALVVAAAGVA
+562 ALVVAAAGGA

-612 WAGLILTIIVLGMW
+612 WAGLVLTIIVLGIW
-626 TLGTGRNPII
+626 TLDTGRDPII

-648 VIWHL
+648 FIWHL

-659 DITARTAASET
+659 DITARTAASE
-670 ASAEIAAQ
+670 AAGAEITAQ

-689 RQAMVSVRRR
+689 RQAMTSVRQRV
-699 IEPLLTAIA
+699 EPLLTAIA
-708 DGAPITAGMRA
+708 EGAPITAGMRA

-747 AARTRGID
+747 AARIRGID
-755 VILLDDRGTGN
+755 VILLDDRGTSG
-766 GLTDDAQKT
+766 GLTDDAQKVV
-775 IINQAI
+775 IGQAA

-786 ARRGQVVI
+786 ARQGQVVI
-794 RLLPPRQRPGL
+794 RLLPPRQRPRL
-805 LSIVTDDDILT
+805 LSIVTDSSILT

>member
-1 MTAPT
+1 MILFPQSSAAARTQAVAPAT
-6 TLPPDADTG
+6 PPA
-15 AGGRA
+15 AA
-20 PSPAPGPHIQRMRRL
+20 PPAPGPHTQRMRRL
-35 IAAFVAIIAAVT
+35 IAVFAAIA
-47 GIFIAITIRVM
+47 TIVMSGFTTASVRVM
-58 VSTTGRWAF
+58 AQVSGRWAF
-67 WLLLPALVLPPVV
+67 WLLLPALVLPSVV

-86 IGLLTSMRRADANED
+86 IGLLRFMRRTDAGGEI
-101 EEMPPERLRR
+101 PPQRLRR

-118 WRTALLVL
+118 WRWTLLVHLTFYTIFVVLTAL
-126 LGVHTTLVL
+126 
-135 LAVPLPIIPFYDQVR
+135 LPIIPFYNQIQNPV
-150 VAAPVPNILVNYYL
+150 PVPNLLVNYYY
-164 VIAVAATAVLSPRG
+164 VVAAVATAVLSPRG

-207 MIYLVSSLGNMA
+207 MFYTSFALTDIG

-244 LHTDASRARARRRAD
+244 LRTDASRARARRRAD

-268 VLKVIP
+268 VLKTVP
-274 TESTEPAQLRAGAR
+274 ATPAGVAQLRAGAR

-298 AEPDAPVRSSE
+298 AEPDESS
-309 PDAPV
+309 V

-337 AIGGDD
+337 TIGGDD
-343 VVISESITKDLNLP
+343 VVISDSITKNLNLP
-357 QETAQALVDAAAE
+357 QEVARALVDAAAE

-380 SSDQGPIMRTAA
+380 GPDRGPIMRTAA
-392 LRSDADGI
+392 LRSDADGV

-408 RGFAPEHTGTIRH
+408 RGFDPEHTGASRY
-421 GVSGSIIA
+421 GVSGSIIT
-429 RMRDAGGEA
+429 RMRDAQGQA
-438 RIDSSPGAGTT
+438 LIDSSPGAGTT

-460 AESPTGPCARTDP
+460 ATTGAS
-473 GAGRA
+473 
-478 QAAVP
+478 
-483 TARAPAVAPL
+483 PL
-493 SLTSSMEARTPRII
+493 SLASCLETPEARAI
-507 VVCIVVLYALVTLLE
+507 VVCIFMLYILTTLIE
-522 MRAGS
+522 VRVDS

-533 VIAGLLAIG
+533 VIAGLLAMG
-542 LAALALI
+542 LAALALL
-549 KRWPAHRIPVREA
+549 KRWPAHRMPARAA
-562 ALVVAAAGVA
+562 ALVAAIAGGA

-581 FAGWPGY
+581 SAGWPGY
-588 AAWCLGAGAAVC
+588 TSWCIGAGTTLC

-612 WAGLILTIIVLGMW
+612 WAGLIFIIVVIGMW

-670 ASAEIAAQ
+670 AGAEIAAQ

-699 IEPLLTAIA
+699 VEPLLTAIA

-755 VILLDDRGTGN
+755 VILLDDRGTSG

-794 RLLPPRQRPGL
+794 RLLPPRQRPRL
-805 LSIVTDDDILT
+805 LSIVTDNDILT
-816 LNENGAS
+816 LDADGALIR
-823 AA
+823 

>member
-15 AGGRA
+15 AVGRA

-35 IAAFVAIIAAVT
+35 IAVFVAIIAAVT

-58 VSTTGRWAF
+58 VSATGRWAF

-111 IGAADRI
+111 IGEADRI

-207 MIYLVSSLGNMA
+207 MFYTSFALTDIG

-244 LHTDASRARARRRAD
+244 LHTDASRARVRRRAD

-274 TESTEPAQLRAGAR
+274 TESTETAQLRAGAR

-298 AEPDAPVRSSE
+298 AEPDESS
-309 PDAPV
+309 
-314 RSSEPDAPVR
+314 VR

-343 VVISESITKDLNLP
+343 VVISDSITKNLNLP
-357 QETAQALVDAAAE
+357 QEVARALVDAAAE

-380 SSDQGPIMRTAA
+380 GPDRGPIMRTAA
-392 LRSDADGI
+392 LRSDADGV

-408 RGFAPEHTGTIRH
+408 RGFDPERAPISRH

-429 RMRDAGGEA
+429 RMRDAQGQA

-460 AESPTGPCARTDP
+460 ATTGAS
-473 GAGRA
+473 
-478 QAAVP
+478 
-483 TARAPAVAPL
+483 PL
-493 SLTSSMEARTPRII
+493 SLASCLETPEARAI
-507 VVCIVVLYALVTLLE
+507 VVCIFMLYILTTLIE
-522 MRAGS
+522 VRVDS

-542 LAALALI
+542 LAALALL
-549 KRWPAHRIPVREA
+549 KRWPAHRMPAREA
-562 ALVVAAAGVA
+562 ALVAAITGGA

-581 FAGWPGY
+581 SAGWPGY
-588 AAWCLGAGAAVC
+588 TSWCIGAGTTLC

-612 WAGLILTIIVLGMW
+612 WAGLILIIVVIGVW
-626 TLGTGRNPII
+626 TLSTGHNPANIFA
-636 ILTLGAGQLFPL
+636 LGSGQFSTLL
-648 VIWHL
+648 IWYL
-653 TARLSV
+653 TARISI
-659 DITARTAASET
+659 DITARTAASE
-670 ASAEIAAQ
+670 AAGAEIAAQ

-699 IEPLLTAIA
+699 VEPLLTAIA
-708 DGAPITAGMRA
+708 EGAPITAGMRA

-747 AARTRGID
+747 AARIRGID
-755 VILLDDRGTGN
+755 VILLDDRGTSG
-766 GLTDDAQKT
+766 GLTDDAREA
-775 IINQAI
+775 IINRAA

-786 ARRGQVVI
+786 ARKGQVVI
-794 RLLPPRQRPGL
+794 RLLPPRQRPRL
-805 LSIVTDDDILT
+805 LSIVTDNDILT
-816 LNENGAS
+816 LDADGALIR
-823 AA
+823 

>member
-35 IAAFVAIIAAVT
+35 IAVFVAIIAAVT

-58 VSTTGRWAF
+58 VNTTGRWAF
-67 WLLLPALVLPPVV
+67 WLLLPALVLPSVV

-274 TESTEPAQLRAGAR
+274 TESTETAQLRAGAR

-309 PDAPV
+309 
-314 RSSEPDAPVR
+314 
-324 SSELLAALTRRLR
+324 LLAALTRRLR
-337 AIGGDD
+337 TIGGDD
-343 VVISESITKDLNLP
+343 VVISDSITKNLNLP

-370 ALRNSLTHAA
+370 VLRNSLTHAA
-380 SSDQGPIMRTAA
+380 GPDRGPVTRMAM
-392 LRSDADGI
+392 LRSDADGV

-408 RGFAPEHTGTIRH
+408 RGFDPEHTGTIRH

-429 RMRDAGGEA
+429 RMRDAQGQA

-549 KRWPAHRIPVREA
+549 KRWPAHRMPARAA
-562 ALVVAAAGVA
+562 ALVAAAAGGA

-612 WAGLILTIIVLGMW
+612 WAGLVLTIIVLGMW
-626 TLGTGRNPII
+626 TLDTGHNPII

-670 ASAEIAAQ
+670 AGAEIAAQ

-699 IEPLLTAIA
+699 VEPLLTAIA
-708 DGAPITAGMRA
+708 EGAPITAGMRA

-747 AARTRGID
+747 AARIRGID
-755 VILLDDRGTGN
+755 VILLDDRGTSG

-786 ARRGQVVI
+786 ARKGQVVI
-794 RLLPPRQRPGL
+794 RLLPPRQRPRL

>member
-1 MTAPT
+1 MILFPHSSAAARTQAVAPAT
-6 TLPPDADTG
+6 PPA
-15 AGGRA
+15 A
-20 PSPAPGPHIQRMRRL
+20 APGPYTQHMRRL
-35 IAAFVAIIAAVT
+35 IAVFAAIAAIVMSGFT
-47 GIFIAITIRVM
+47 TAIVRAM
-58 VSTTGRWAF
+58 AQVSGQWAF

-86 IGLLTSMRRADANED
+86 IGLLTSMRRADED
-101 EEMPPERLRR
+101 EGVPPERLRR
-111 IGAADRI
+111 IEAADRV
-118 WRTALLVL
+118 WRAALLVL

-244 LHTDASRARARRRAD
+244 LRTDASRARARRRAD
-259 NFIHDRILS
+259 NFIHDHILS

-298 AEPDAPVRSSE
+298 AEPDAPVN
-309 PDAPV
+309 
-314 RSSEPDAPVR
+314 
-324 SSELLAALTRRLR
+324 SSELLTALTRRLR

-343 VVISESITKDLNLP
+343 VVISDSITQDLNLP
-357 QETAQALVDAAAE
+357 QEVAQALIDAAAE

-380 SSDQGPIMRTAA
+380 DPEQGPITRTAT
-392 LRSDADGI
+392 LRSDADGV

-408 RGFAPEHTGTIRH
+408 RGFDPEHATISRY
-421 GVSGSIIA
+421 GISGSIIA
-429 RMRDAGGEA
+429 RMHDVAGEA
-438 RIDSSPGAGTT
+438 RIDSSPGVGTT
-449 VTLSWNPRTTT
+449 VTLSWSARATTT
-460 AESPTGPCARTDP
+460 TTS
-473 GAGRA
+473 
-478 QAAVP
+478 VS
-483 TARAPAVAPL
+483 PL
-493 SLTSSMEARTPRII
+493 SLASCLETSEAQTI
-507 VVCIVVLYALVTLLE
+507 VVCIFILYILTTLIE
-522 MRAGS
+522 VRAGS
-527 YRRLAP
+527 YRHLAP

-542 LAALALI
+542 LAALALL
-549 KRWPAHRIPVREA
+549 KRWPAHRMPARAA
-562 ALVVAAAGVA
+562 ALVAATAGGA
-572 NVLVLFQID
+572 NVLVVFQID

-588 AAWCLGAGAAVC
+588 TSWCIGAGTTLC

-612 WAGLILTIIVLGMW
+612 WAGLVLILTVIGIW
-626 TLGTGRNPII
+626 TLSTGRNPVNIFA
-636 ILTLGAGQLFPL
+636 LGSGQFSTLL
-648 VIWHL
+648 IWHL
-653 TARLSV
+653 TARISIG
-659 DITARTAASET
+659 ITARTAASE
-670 ASAEIAAQ
+670 AAGAEITAQ
-678 RRAHRESEALM
+678 RRAHRESETLM
-689 RQAMVSVRRR
+689 RQAMTTVRQRV
-699 IEPLLTAIA
+699 EPLLTAIA
-708 DGAPITAGMRA
+708 EGAPITAGMRA

-747 AARTRGID
+747 AARIRGID
-755 VILLDDRGTGN
+755 VILLDDRGTSG
-766 GLTDDAQKT
+766 GLTDDAQKVV
-775 IINQAI
+775 IGQAA

-786 ARRGQVVI
+786 ARQGQVVI
-794 RLLPPRQRPGL
+794 RLLPPRQRPRL
-805 LSIVTDDDILT
+805 LSIVTDNNILT
-816 LNENGAS
+816 LDADGVLVR
-823 AA
+823 